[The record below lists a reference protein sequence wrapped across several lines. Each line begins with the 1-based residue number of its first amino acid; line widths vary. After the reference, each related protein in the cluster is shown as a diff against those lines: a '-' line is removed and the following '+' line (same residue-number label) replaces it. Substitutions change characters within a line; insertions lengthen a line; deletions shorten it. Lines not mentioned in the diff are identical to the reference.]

1 MTFTRIFSITAILS
15 VLFLAGC
22 ASTGKSSYSAPKGP
36 VSSAAQSQYK
46 SALATM
52 KRRDYTSALK
62 KFFQTLSVKYPKF
75 AGPKANMAI
84 IYSRKGQYKK
94 AEAAFMEAISLNA
107 ANPGIYNELG
117 VFYRRTGKFE
127 KSAEAYKKALSI
139 DSEFAF
145 AHLNLGILYDIY
157 MRRNDKALKHYN
169 RYQELVK
176 NDKLVHKWIVDLKL
190 RMKRNENVAQR

>member
-1 MTFTRIFSITAILS
+1 MTFTRVFSITAIVS

-22 ASTGKSSYSAPKGP
+22 ASTGKSSGYTAPKGP
-36 VSSAAQSQYK
+36 VSTAAQSQYK

-52 KRRDYTSALK
+52 KRRDYSSALRK
-62 KFFQTLSVKYPKF
+62 FQTLSVKYPKF
-75 AGPKANMAI
+75 AGPKANIAI
-84 IYSRKGQYKK
+84 IYTRKGKYKK
-94 AEAAFMEAISLNA
+94 AEAAFMEALSINS

-117 VFYRRTGKFE
+117 VLYRRTGKFKE
-127 KSAEAYKKALSI
+127 SAAAYEKALAI

-157 MRRNDKALKHYN
+157 LRRNNKALKHYN
-169 RYQELVK
+169 RYQALVK

-190 RMKRNENVAQR
+190 RIKRNERVAQR

>member
-1 MTFTRIFSITAILS
+1 MTFTRIFSMTAILS
-15 VLFLAGC
+15 VVFLAGC
-22 ASTGKSSYSAPKGP
+22 ASTGKSSGYSAPRGP

-52 KRRDYTSALK
+52 KKRDYTSALK
-62 KFFQTLSVKYPKF
+62 KFQTLSVKYPGF

-84 IYSRKGQYKK
+84 IYTRKGQYKK
-94 AEAAFMEAISLNA
+94 AEAAFMEAISLNS

-117 VFYRRTGKFE
+117 VFYRRIGKFE
-127 KSAEAYKKALSI
+127 KSAKAYEKALSI
-139 DSEFAF
+139 DSEFAY

-157 MRRNDKALKHYN
+157 LRRNDKALKHYN

-176 NDKLVHKWIVDLKL
+176 NDKLVHKWLVDLTL
-190 RMKRNENVAQR
+190 RLKRIETLAQR